1 MKEILWDSF
10 FLGADE
16 TMNRLSYWQRRAL
29 EDEKAIN
36 DGAKQVE
43 KAIVSAYR
51 QAQEY
56 LTQKAK
62 ELFTRAQ
69 AKTGY
74 EEAELKTLLNE
85 PVPVE
90 QLVELQRLTK
100 DISDPELQASAK
112 KRLDVLAIKHRITR
126 AEDLKAKAHLVTRQI
141 ADVQLSES
149 TGYFVEAIQKAYQ
162 REQANVA
169 IQRLE
174 SKGVQLEVWSQTD
187 WEKTESEF
195 KQLSTKETR
204 NILESHWH
212 GSNYSKRIWNDTDKL
227 AKRLEELFTV
237 EALTGMSQQ
246 DMVKAIVKEFDTSVG
261 VARRLIRTEANYM
274 ANQAKLKSWI
284 DNGVEYYRL
293 VVVLDFRTSS
303 ICQLKSKE
311 NKRHKVSEA
320 VVDGAEGNYPPFH
333 PWCRTIAIADFGKR
347 TAAGNRIANDP
358 ISGKTFNLPQR
369 ATYEDWIN
377 KLRESYSDE
386 EIFKHKEMILNRS
399 KDNANYRRL
408 KSVLG
413 KDYSPTS
420 LDDYQEMKY
429 NSGDEWQQLKRIYQD
444 VKGMKSA
451 FDDYES
457 LVKTNDVRKLPFE
470 SNANSVKDFFDDGK
484 LERRRYYGKTG
495 KPKKDI
501 DYSDHGNPKEHQ
513 EVPHVHEWSSYERN
527 KQTSVVRE
535 KERSRSLAEKIVGDW
550 RESK

>member
-1 MKEILWDSF
+1 
-10 FLGADE
+10 
-16 TMNRLSYWQRRAL
+16 MNRLSYWQRRAL

-36 DGAKQVE
+36 DGAKKVE
-43 KAIVSAYR
+43 KTIVSAYR
-51 QAQEY
+51 QVQEY

-62 ELFTRAQ
+62 ELFKRAQ

-85 PVPVE
+85 TVPIE
-90 QLVELQRLTK
+90 QLVELQRLSK
-100 DISDPELQASAK
+100 DISDPDLQASAK
-112 KRLDVLAIKHRITR
+112 KRLDALAVKHRITR

-174 SKGVQLEVWSQTD
+174 AKGVQLEVWSQTD

-246 DMVKAIVKEFDTSVG
+246 DMVRTISKEFDTSVG

-311 NKRHKVSEA
+311 NKRYKVSEA
-320 VVDGAEGNYPPFH
+320 VVNGAEGNYPPFH

-377 KLRESYSDE
+377 KLRESYSDD
-386 EIFKHKEMILNRS
+386 EIAKHKEMILNRS
-399 KDNANYRRL
+399 KDNDQYRHM
-408 KSVLG
+408 KTIIP
-413 KDYSPTS
+413 KENWPTN
-420 LDDYQEMKY
+420 LDSFQEIKYNDGRDWQLTKLDYQRRKRLLNNPDLKLPNADKATIDDRKFTEY
-429 NSGDEWQQLKRIYQD
+429 LFNENSKSGYPKGKIISERFGYSKDNYLSFKSEILKRSMSYPANHRGTSKYGD
-444 VKGMKSA
+444 S
-451 FDDYES
+451 YEQ
-457 LVKTNDVRKLPFE
+457 KMIFYTPN
-470 SNANSVKDFFDDGK
+470 
-484 LERRRYYGKTG
+484 G
-495 KPKKDI
+495 KPYNFVVGWLVDGAQTKLTTI
-501 DYSDHGNPKEHQ
+501 MIKE
-513 EVPHVHEWSSYERN
+513 V
-527 KQTSVVRE
+527 K
-535 KERSRSLAEKIVGDW
+535 
-550 RESK
+550 

>member
-1 MKEILWDSF
+1 MAKKS
-10 FLGADE
+10 
-16 TMNRLSYWQRRAL
+16 NKLSYWQRRAL

-43 KAIVSAYR
+43 KTIVSAYR

-62 ELFTRAQ
+62 ELFKRVQ

-85 PVPVE
+85 TVPVE
-90 QLVELQRLTK
+90 QLVELQRLAK
-100 DISDPELQASAK
+100 DISDPDLQASAK
-112 KRLDVLAIKHRITR
+112 KRLDALAVKHRITR

-149 TGYFVEAIQKAYQ
+149 TGYFVDAIQKAYQ
-162 REQANVA
+162 QEQANVA

-174 SKGVQLEVWSQTD
+174 ARGVQLEIWDQTD
-187 WEKTESEF
+187 WEDAQSEF

-246 DMVKAIVKEFDTSVG
+246 DMVRTISKEFDTSIG

-303 ICQLKSKE
+303 ICQLKSKQ
-311 NKRHKVSEA
+311 NKRYKVSEA
-320 VVDGAEGNYPPFH
+320 IVNGADGNYPPFH

-347 TAAGNRIANDP
+347 TAAGMRIANDP
-358 ISGKTFNLPQR
+358 ISGETFDLPQR
-369 ATYEDWIN
+369 ANYEDWIN
-377 KLRESYSDE
+377 KLRESYSDDE
-386 EIFKHKEMILNRS
+386 LAKRKEMILNRS
-399 KDNANYRRL
+399 KDNEQYRHM
-408 KSVLG
+408 KTIIPKG
-413 KDYSPTS
+413 NWPTN
-420 LDDYQEMKY
+420 LDSFQEIKYNDGRDWQLTKLDYQRRKRLLNNPDLKLPNADKATVDDRKFTEY
-429 NSGDEWQQLKRIYQD
+429 LFNENSKTGYPKGKIISERFGYSKDNYLSFKSEILKRSMSYPANHRGTSKYGD
-444 VKGMKSA
+444 S
-451 FDDYES
+451 YEQ
-457 LVKTNDVRKLPFE
+457 KMIFYTPN
-470 SNANSVKDFFDDGK
+470 
-484 LERRRYYGKTG
+484 G
-495 KPKKDI
+495 KPYNFVAGWLVDGAQTKLTTI
-501 DYSDHGNPKEHQ
+501 MIKE
-513 EVPHVHEWSSYERN
+513 V
-527 KQTSVVRE
+527 K
-535 KERSRSLAEKIVGDW
+535 
-550 RESK
+550 

>member
-1 MKEILWDSF
+1 MAKKS
-10 FLGADE
+10 
-16 TMNRLSYWQRRAL
+16 NKLSYWQRRAL

-36 DGAKQVE
+36 DGAKKVE
-43 KAIVSAYR
+43 KTIVSAYR

-62 ELFTRAQ
+62 ELFKRAQ

-85 PVPVE
+85 TVPVE
-90 QLVELQRLTK
+90 QLVELQRLSK
-100 DISDPELQASAK
+100 DINDPDLQASAK
-112 KRLDVLAIKHRITR
+112 KRLDALAVKHRITR
-126 AEDLKAKAHLVTRQI
+126 AEDLKAKVHLVTRQI

-149 TGYFVEAIQKAYQ
+149 TGYFVDAIQKAYQ

-174 SKGVQLEVWSQTD
+174 AKGVQLEVWSQTD

-311 NKRHKVSEA
+311 NKRYKVSEA
-320 VVDGAEGNYPPFH
+320 VVNGAGGNYPPFH

-347 TAAGNRIANDP
+347 TASGNRIGNDP
-358 ISGKTFNLPQR
+358 ISGKTFDLPQR

-377 KLRESYSDE
+377 KLRESYSDD
-386 EIFKHKEMILNRS
+386 EIAKNKKMILNRS
-399 KDNANYRRL
+399 KDNEQYRHM
-408 KSVLG
+408 KTIIP
-413 KDYSPTS
+413 KENWPTN
-420 LDDYQEMKY
+420 LDSFQEIKYNDGRDWQLTKLDYQRRKRLLNNPDLKLPNADKTTIDDRKFTEY
-429 NSGDEWQQLKRIYQD
+429 LFNENSKSGYPKGKIISERFGYSKDNYLSFKSEILKRSMSYPANHRGTSKYGD
-444 VKGMKSA
+444 S
-451 FDDYES
+451 YEQKMIFYTPS
-457 LVKTNDVRKLPFE
+457 
-470 SNANSVKDFFDDGK
+470 
-484 LERRRYYGKTG
+484 G
-495 KPKKDI
+495 KPYNFVAGWLVDGAQTKLTTI
-501 DYSDHGNPKEHQ
+501 MIKE
-513 EVPHVHEWSSYERN
+513 V
-527 KQTSVVRE
+527 K
-535 KERSRSLAEKIVGDW
+535 
-550 RESK
+550 

>member
-1 MKEILWDSF
+1 MTKKK
-10 FLGADE
+10 
-16 TMNRLSYWQRRAL
+16 LSYWQRRAL

-43 KAIVSAYR
+43 KTIVSAYR

-62 ELFTRAQ
+62 DLFKRAQ

-85 PVPVE
+85 TVPVE
-90 QLVELQRLTK
+90 QLVELQRLSK
-100 DISDPELQASAK
+100 DISDPDLQASAK
-112 KRLDVLAIKHRITR
+112 KRLDALAVKHRITR

-149 TGYFVEAIQKAYQ
+149 TGYFVDAIQKAYQ

-169 IQRLE
+169 VQRLE
-174 SKGVQLEVWSQTD
+174 AKGVQLEIWNQSD
-187 WEKTESEF
+187 WENVQHEF

-246 DMVKAIVKEFDTSVG
+246 DMVRTISKEFDTSVG

-303 ICQLKSKE
+303 ICQSKSKE
-311 NKRHKVSEA
+311 NKRYKVSKA
-320 VVDGAEGNYPPFH
+320 VVNGAEGNYPPFH

-377 KLRESYSDE
+377 KLRESYSDDE
-386 EIFKHKEMILNRS
+386 LAKHKEMILNRS
-399 KDNANYRRL
+399 KDNEQYRRMKTIIPKENWPSNLDSFQEIKYNDGRDWQLTKLDYQRRKRLLNNPNL
-408 KSVLG
+408 KLPNADVATIDNNKFTKYLFDGSNEKGIAKGRLITQKLGYSIDNYGEFKREILKRSKVYPVAYRNTDKFGDSYEQKMVMYG
-413 KDYSPTS
+413 KDNKPVNIVAGWKTS
-420 LDDYQEMKY
+420 
-429 NSGDEWQQLKRIYQD
+429 G
-444 VKGMKSA
+444 
-451 FDDYES
+451 
-457 LVKTNDVRKLPFE
+457 
-470 SNANSVKDFFDDGK
+470 
-484 LERRRYYGKTG
+484 GKTHMAS
-495 KPKKDI
+495 I
-501 DYSDHGNPKEHQ
+501 MIKE
-513 EVPHVHEWSSYERN
+513 V
-527 KQTSVVRE
+527 K
-535 KERSRSLAEKIVGDW
+535 
-550 RESK
+550 

>member
-1 MKEILWDSF
+1 MAKKSSK
-10 FLGADE
+10 
-16 TMNRLSYWQRRAL
+16 LSYWQKRAL
-29 EDEKAIN
+29 EDEKLIN

-43 KAIVSAYR
+43 KTVISAYR

-62 ELFTRAQ
+62 KLFKRAQ

-85 PVPVE
+85 TVPVE
-90 QLVELQRLTK
+90 QLVELQRLAK
-100 DISDPELQASAK
+100 DISNPNIQASAK
-112 KRLDVLAIKHRITR
+112 KRLDALAMKHRITR
-126 AEDLKAKAHLVTRQI
+126 VEDLKAKAHLVTRQI

-149 TGYFVEAIQKAYQ
+149 TGYFVDAIQKAYQ

-169 IQRLE
+169 VQRLE
-174 SKGVQLEVWSQTD
+174 AKDVQLEIWNQSD
-187 WEKTESEF
+187 WENAQHEF

-246 DMVKAIVKEFDTSVG
+246 EMVRTISKEFDTSVG

-293 VVVLDFRTSS
+293 VAVLDFRTSS

-311 NKRHKVSEA
+311 NKRYKVSEA
-320 VVDGAEGNYPPFH
+320 VVNGAAGNYPPFH

-347 TAAGNRIANDP
+347 TAAGMRIANDP
-358 ISGKTFNLPQR
+358 ISGKTFQISQR

-386 EIFKHKEMILNRS
+386 EITKHKKMILNRS
-399 KDNANYRRL
+399 KDNEQYRHMKTIIPKENWPRN
-408 KSVLG
+408 
-413 KDYSPTS
+413 
-420 LDDYQEMKY
+420 LDSFQEIKYNNGRDWQLTKIDYQRRKRLLNNPDLKLPNAEDATIDNRKFTRY
-429 NSGDEWQQLKRIYQD
+429 LFDGSNEKGLIKGRLITKKLGYSIENYAEFKREILKRSLQYPVTLKHSD
-444 VKGMKSA
+444 SHGA
-451 FDDYES
+451 RYEQKMIMYDTQNKP
-457 LVKTNDVRKLPFE
+457 VNVVAGW
-470 SNANSVKDFFDDGK
+470 NVKD
-484 LERRRYYGKTG
+484 GKTHMST
-495 KPKKDI
+495 I
-501 DYSDHGNPKEHQ
+501 LIKE
-513 EVPHVHEWSSYERN
+513 V
-527 KQTSVVRE
+527 K
-535 KERSRSLAEKIVGDW
+535 
-550 RESK
+550 

>member
-1 MKEILWDSF
+1 MAKKS
-10 FLGADE
+10 
-16 TMNRLSYWQRRAL
+16 NKLSYWQRRAL

-43 KAIVSAYR
+43 KTIVSAYR

-62 ELFTRAQ
+62 KLFKRAQ

-85 PVPVE
+85 TVPVE
-90 QLVELQRLTK
+90 QLVELQRLAK
-100 DISDPELQASAK
+100 DISDPNIQASAK
-112 KRLDVLAIKHRITR
+112 KRLDALAMKHRITR
-126 AEDLKAKAHLVTRQI
+126 AEDLKAKAHLVARQI

-149 TGYFVEAIQKAYQ
+149 TGYFVDAIQKVYQ

-174 SKGVQLEVWSQTD
+174 AKGVQLEIWNQSD
-187 WEKTESEF
+187 WESARSEF

-212 GSNYSKRIWNDTDKL
+212 GSNYSKRIWNDTEKL

-284 DNGVEYYRL
+284 DNGVEHYRL

-303 ICQLKSKE
+303 ICQSKSKE
-311 NKRHKVSEA
+311 NKRYKVSEA
-320 VVDGAEGNYPPFH
+320 VVNGAEGNYPPFH

-347 TAAGNRIANDP
+347 TLEGMRIANDP
-358 ISGKTFNLPQR
+358 ISGKTFDLPQR

-386 EIFKHKEMILNRS
+386 EIAKHKEMILNRS
-399 KDNANYRRL
+399 KDNEQYRHYR
-408 KSVLG
+408 SVIG
-413 KDYSPTS
+413 KEYAPPS
-420 LDDYQEMKY
+420 LDEFQEIKY
-429 NSGDEWQQLKRIYQD
+429 NDGDEWQQLKSTYQD
-444 VKGMKSA
+444 VKTMKSA
-451 FDDYES
+451 FSDYES

-470 SNANSVKDFFDDGK
+470 SNPNSVKDFFDGGK

-501 DYSDHGNPKEHQ
+501 DYSDHGNPKEHR
-513 EVPHVHEWSSYERN
+513 EVPHVHEWSSYERDRQ
-527 KQTSVVRE
+527 KKVIRE
-535 KERSRSLAEKIVGDW
+535 KERSRSLAERIVDDW
-550 RESK
+550 RGPK

>member
-1 MKEILWDSF
+1 MAKKS
-10 FLGADE
+10 
-16 TMNRLSYWQRRAL
+16 NKLSYWQRRAL

-43 KAIVSAYR
+43 KTIVSAYR

-62 ELFTRAQ
+62 ELFKRAQ

-74 EEAELKTLLNE
+74 EETELKTLLNE
-85 PVPVE
+85 TVPVE
-90 QLVELQRLTK
+90 QLVELQRLAK
-100 DISDPELQASAK
+100 NISDPELQASAK
-112 KRLDVLAIKHRITR
+112 KRLDALAIKHRITR
-126 AEDLKAKAHLVTRQI
+126 VEDLKAKAHLVTRQI

-149 TGYFVEAIQKAYQ
+149 TGYFVDAIQKAYQ

-169 IQRLE
+169 VQRLE
-174 SKGVQLEVWSQTD
+174 AKGVQLEIWNQSD
-187 WEKTESEF
+187 WEDARHEF

-246 DMVKAIVKEFDTSVG
+246 DMVKAIVKEFDASVG

-311 NKRHKVSEA
+311 NKRYKVSEA
-320 VVDGAEGNYPPFH
+320 VVNGAEGNYPPFH
-333 PWCRTIAIADFGKR
+333 PWCRTIAIADLGKR
-347 TAAGNRIANDP
+347 TTAGNRIANDP
-358 ISGKTFNLPQR
+358 ISGKRFDLPQR

-377 KLRESYSDE
+377 KLRESYSDD
-386 EIFKHKEMILNRS
+386 EIAKHKKMILNRS
-399 KDNANYRRL
+399 KDNEQYRHM
-408 KSVLG
+408 KTIIPKVNW
-413 KDYSPTS
+413 PEN
-420 LDDYQEMKY
+420 LDSFQEIKY
-429 NSGDEWQQLKRIYQD
+429 NDGRDWQLTKLDYKRRKRLLNNPDLKLPNADKTTVDDRKFTEYLFNENSKSGYPKGKVISERFGYSKDNYLSFKSEILKRSMSYPANHRGTSKYGD
-444 VKGMKSA
+444 S
-451 FDDYES
+451 YEQ
-457 LVKTNDVRKLPFE
+457 KMIFYTPN
-470 SNANSVKDFFDDGK
+470 
-484 LERRRYYGKTG
+484 G
-495 KPKKDI
+495 KPYNFVAGWLVDGAQTKLTTI
-501 DYSDHGNPKEHQ
+501 MIKE
-513 EVPHVHEWSSYERN
+513 V
-527 KQTSVVRE
+527 K
-535 KERSRSLAEKIVGDW
+535 
-550 RESK
+550 

>member
-1 MKEILWDSF
+1 MAKKSKL
-10 FLGADE
+10 
-16 TMNRLSYWQRRAL
+16 TYWQRRAL

-43 KAIVSAYR
+43 KTIVSAYR

-62 ELFTRAQ
+62 ELFKRAQ

-74 EEAELKTLLNE
+74 EESELKTLLNE
-85 PVPVE
+85 TVPVE
-90 QLVELQRLTK
+90 QLVELQRLSK
-100 DISDPELQASAK
+100 DISDPDLQTSAK
-112 KRLDVLAIKHRITR
+112 KRLDALAVKHRITR

-149 TGYFVEAIQKAYQ
+149 TGYFVDAIQKAYQ

-174 SKGVQLEVWSQTD
+174 AKGVQLEVWSQTD

-195 KQLSTKETR
+195 KQLSAKETR

-227 AKRLEELFTV
+227 AKHLEELFTV

-246 DMVKAIVKEFDTSVG
+246 DMVKAIVKEFDASVG

-311 NKRHKVSEA
+311 NKRYKVSEA
-320 VVDGAEGNYPPFH
+320 VVNGAEGNYPPFH

-347 TAAGNRIANDP
+347 TTAGNRIANDP
-358 ISGKTFNLPQR
+358 ISGKTFDLPQR

-386 EIFKHKEMILNRS
+386 EITKHKEMILNRS
-399 KDNANYRRL
+399 KDNEQYRHMKTIIPKENWPANLDSFQEIKYNDGRDWQLTKLDYQRRKRLLNNLDLKLPNADKATIDDRKFTEYLFGGSNDKGLVKGRLITQKLGYSIDNYDDFKREILKRSKEYPVAYRNTD
-408 KSVLG
+408 KFGDSYEQKMVMYG
-413 KDYSPTS
+413 KDNNPVNIVAGWKTS
-420 LDDYQEMKY
+420 
-429 NSGDEWQQLKRIYQD
+429 G
-444 VKGMKSA
+444 
-451 FDDYES
+451 
-457 LVKTNDVRKLPFE
+457 
-470 SNANSVKDFFDDGK
+470 
-484 LERRRYYGKTG
+484 GKTHMAS
-495 KPKKDI
+495 I
-501 DYSDHGNPKEHQ
+501 MIKE
-513 EVPHVHEWSSYERN
+513 V
-527 KQTSVVRE
+527 K
-535 KERSRSLAEKIVGDW
+535 
-550 RESK
+550 

>member
-1 MKEILWDSF
+1 MAKKS
-10 FLGADE
+10 
-16 TMNRLSYWQRRAL
+16 NKLSYWQRRAL

-36 DGAKQVE
+36 DGAKKVE
-43 KAIVSAYR
+43 KTIVSAYR

-62 ELFTRAQ
+62 ELFKRAQ

-85 PVPVE
+85 TVPVE
-90 QLVELQRLTK
+90 QLAELQRLAK
-100 DISDPELQASAK
+100 DISHPDLQGSAK
-112 KRLDVLAIKHRITR
+112 KRLDALAMKHRITR

-149 TGYFVEAIQKAYQ
+149 TGYFVDAIQKAYQ

-174 SKGVQLEVWSQTD
+174 AKGVQLEVWSQTD

-212 GSNYSKRIWNDTDKL
+212 GSDYSKRIWNDTDKL

-237 EALTGMSQQ
+237 ETLTGMSQQ

-311 NKRHKVSEA
+311 NKRYKVSEA
-320 VVDGAEGNYPPFH
+320 VVNGAEGNYPPFH

-347 TAAGNRIANDP
+347 TLDGNRIANDP
-358 ISGKTFNLPQR
+358 ISGETFDLPQR

-377 KLRESYSDE
+377 KLRESYSDD
-386 EIFKHKEMILNRS
+386 EIAKHKEMILNRS
-399 KDNANYRRL
+399 KDNEQYRHM
-408 KSVLG
+408 KTIIP
-413 KDYSPTS
+413 KEDWPTN
-420 LDDYQEMKY
+420 LDSFQEIKYNDGRDWQLTKLDYQRRKRLLNNPDLKLPNADKATIDDRKFTEY
-429 NSGDEWQQLKRIYQD
+429 LFNENSKSGYPKGKIISERFGYSKDNYLSFKSEILKRSMSYPANHR
-444 VKGMKSA
+444 GKSKYG
-451 FDDYES
+451 DSYEQ
-457 LVKTNDVRKLPFE
+457 KMIFYTPN
-470 SNANSVKDFFDDGK
+470 
-484 LERRRYYGKTG
+484 G
-495 KPKKDI
+495 KPYNFVAGWLVDGAQTKLTTI
-501 DYSDHGNPKEHQ
+501 MIKE
-513 EVPHVHEWSSYERN
+513 V
-527 KQTSVVRE
+527 K
-535 KERSRSLAEKIVGDW
+535 
-550 RESK
+550 

>member
-1 MKEILWDSF
+1 MAKKS
-10 FLGADE
+10 
-16 TMNRLSYWQRRAL
+16 NKLSYWQRRAL

-36 DGAKQVE
+36 DGAKKVE
-43 KAIVSAYR
+43 KTIVSAYR

-62 ELFTRAQ
+62 ELFKRAQ

-85 PVPVE
+85 TVPVE
-90 QLVELQRLTK
+90 QLVELQRLSK
-100 DISDPELQASAK
+100 DISDPELQTSAK
-112 KRLDVLAIKHRITR
+112 KRLDALAVKHRITR

-149 TGYFVEAIQKAYQ
+149 TGYFVDAIQKAYQ

-169 IQRLE
+169 IQRME
-174 SKGVQLEVWSQTD
+174 AKGVQLEVWSQKD

-204 NILESHWH
+204 NILESHRH

-246 DMVKAIVKEFDTSVG
+246 DMVKAIVKEFDASVG

-311 NKRHKVSEA
+311 NKRYKVSEA
-320 VVDGAEGNYPPFH
+320 VVNGAEGNYPPFH

-347 TAAGNRIANDP
+347 TAAGNRIASDP

-377 KLRESYSDE
+377 KLRESYSDD
-386 EIFKHKEMILNRS
+386 EISKHKEMILNRS
-399 KDNANYRRL
+399 KDNEQYRHM
-408 KSVLG
+408 KTIIP
-413 KDYSPTS
+413 KENWPTN
-420 LDDYQEMKY
+420 LDSFQEIKYNDGRDWQLTKLDYQRRKRLLNNPDLKLPNVDKATIDDRKFTEY
-429 NSGDEWQQLKRIYQD
+429 LFNENSKSGYPKGKIISERFGYSKDNYLSFKSEILKRSMSYPANHRGTSKYGD
-444 VKGMKSA
+444 S
-451 FDDYES
+451 YEQ
-457 LVKTNDVRKLPFE
+457 KMIFYTPN
-470 SNANSVKDFFDDGK
+470 
-484 LERRRYYGKTG
+484 G
-495 KPKKDI
+495 KPYNFVAGWLVDGAQTKLTTI
-501 DYSDHGNPKEHQ
+501 MIKE
-513 EVPHVHEWSSYERN
+513 V
-527 KQTSVVRE
+527 K
-535 KERSRSLAEKIVGDW
+535 
-550 RESK
+550 

>member
-1 MKEILWDSF
+1 MAKKS
-10 FLGADE
+10 
-16 TMNRLSYWQRRAL
+16 NKLSYWQRRAL

-43 KAIVSAYR
+43 KTIISAYR

-62 ELFTRAQ
+62 ELFKRAQ

-85 PVPVE
+85 TVPVE
-90 QLVELQRLTK
+90 QLVELQRLSK
-100 DISDPELQASAK
+100 DISDPDLQASAK
-112 KRLDVLAIKHRITR
+112 KRLDALAVKHRITR

-174 SKGVQLEVWSQTD
+174 AKGVQLEVWSQTD

-227 AKRLEELFTV
+227 AKHLEELFTV

-311 NKRHKVSEA
+311 NKRYRVSEA
-320 VVDGAEGNYPPFH
+320 VVNGAEGNYPPFH

-358 ISGKTFNLPQR
+358 ISGKTFDLPQW

-377 KLRESYSDE
+377 KLRESYSDD
-386 EIFKHKEMILNRS
+386 EIAKHKEMILNRS
-399 KDNANYRRL
+399 KDNEQYRHM
-408 KSVLG
+408 KTIIP
-413 KDYSPTS
+413 KENWPTN
-420 LDDYQEMKY
+420 LDSFQEIKYNDGRDWQLTKLDYQRRKRLLNNPDLKLPNADKATVDDRKFTEY
-429 NSGDEWQQLKRIYQD
+429 LFNENSKSGYPKGKIISERFGYSKDNYLSFKSEILKRSMSYPANHRGTSKYGD
-444 VKGMKSA
+444 S
-451 FDDYES
+451 YEQ
-457 LVKTNDVRKLPFE
+457 KMIFYTPN
-470 SNANSVKDFFDDGK
+470 
-484 LERRRYYGKTG
+484 G
-495 KPKKDI
+495 KPYNFVAGWLVDGAQTKLTTI
-501 DYSDHGNPKEHQ
+501 MIKE
-513 EVPHVHEWSSYERN
+513 V
-527 KQTSVVRE
+527 K
-535 KERSRSLAEKIVGDW
+535 
-550 RESK
+550 

>member
-1 MKEILWDSF
+1 MAKKS
-10 FLGADE
+10 
-16 TMNRLSYWQRRAL
+16 NKLSYWQRRAL

-43 KAIVSAYR
+43 KTIVSAYR

-62 ELFTRAQ
+62 ELFKRAQ

-85 PVPVE
+85 TVLVE
-90 QLVELQRLTK
+90 QLVELQRLAK
-100 DISDPELQASAK
+100 DISDPDLQASAK
-112 KRLDVLAIKHRITR
+112 KRLDALAIKHRITR

-149 TGYFVEAIQKAYQ
+149 TGYFVDAIQKAYQ

-174 SKGVQLEVWSQTD
+174 AKSVQLEIWNQTD
-187 WEKTESEF
+187 WANAQREF

-227 AKRLEELFTV
+227 AERLEELFTV

-246 DMVKAIVKEFDTSVG
+246 DMVRTISKEFDTSVG

-311 NKRHKVSEA
+311 NKRYKVSEA
-320 VVDGAEGNYPPFH
+320 VVNGAEGNYPPFH

-347 TAAGNRIANDP
+347 TLDGNRIANDP
-358 ISGKTFNLPQR
+358 ISGKTFDLPQR

-377 KLRESYSDE
+377 KLRDSYSDD
-386 EIFKHKEMILNRS
+386 EIAKHKEMILNRS
-399 KDNANYRRL
+399 KDNEQYRNI
-408 KSVLG
+408 KTIIP
-413 KDYSPTS
+413 KEDWPTT
-420 LDDYQEMKY
+420 LDSFQEIKYNDGRDWQLTKLDYQRRKRLLNNPDLKLPNADKTTVDDRKFTEY
-429 NSGDEWQQLKRIYQD
+429 LFNENSKSGYPKGKVISERFGYSKDNYLSFKSEILKRSMSYPANHRGTSKYGD
-444 VKGMKSA
+444 S
-451 FDDYES
+451 YEQ
-457 LVKTNDVRKLPFE
+457 KMIFYTPN
-470 SNANSVKDFFDDGK
+470 
-484 LERRRYYGKTG
+484 G
-495 KPKKDI
+495 KPYNFVAGWLVDGAQTKLTTI
-501 DYSDHGNPKEHQ
+501 MIKE
-513 EVPHVHEWSSYERN
+513 V
-527 KQTSVVRE
+527 K
-535 KERSRSLAEKIVGDW
+535 
-550 RESK
+550 

>member
-1 MKEILWDSF
+1 MAKKSSK
-10 FLGADE
+10 
-16 TMNRLSYWQRRAL
+16 LSYWQRRAL

-36 DGAKQVE
+36 DGAKKVE
-43 KAIVSAYR
+43 KTIVSAYR

-62 ELFTRAQ
+62 GLFKRAQ

-85 PVPVE
+85 TVPVE
-90 QLVELQRLTK
+90 QLVELQRLSK
-100 DISDPELQASAK
+100 DISDPELQDLAK
-112 KRLDVLAIKHRITR
+112 KRLDALAVKHRITR
-126 AEDLKAKAHLVTRQI
+126 AEDLKAKAHLVTRRI

-149 TGYFVEAIQKAYQ
+149 TSYFVEAIQKAYQ
-162 REQANVA
+162 REKANVA

-174 SKGVQLEVWSQTD
+174 AKGVQLEVWSQKN

-246 DMVKAIVKEFDTSVG
+246 DMVKAIVKEFDASVG

-284 DNGVEYYRL
+284 DNGMEYYRL

-311 NKRHKVSEA
+311 NKRYKVSEA
-320 VVDGAEGNYPPFH
+320 VVNGAEGNYPPFH

-377 KLRESYSDE
+377 KLRESYSDD
-386 EIFKHKEMILNRS
+386 EIAKHKEMILNRS
-399 KDNANYRRL
+399 KDNDQYRHM
-408 KSVLG
+408 KTIIP
-413 KDYSPTS
+413 KENWPTN
-420 LDDYQEMKY
+420 LDSFQEIKYNDGRDWQLTKLDYQRRKRLLNNPDLKLPNADKATIDDRKFTEY
-429 NSGDEWQQLKRIYQD
+429 LFNENSKSGYPKGKIISERFGYSKDNYLSFKSEILKRSMSYPANHRGTSKYGD
-444 VKGMKSA
+444 S
-451 FDDYES
+451 YEQ
-457 LVKTNDVRKLPFE
+457 KMIFYTPN
-470 SNANSVKDFFDDGK
+470 
-484 LERRRYYGKTG
+484 G
-495 KPKKDI
+495 KPYNFVAGWLVDGAQTKLTTI
-501 DYSDHGNPKEHQ
+501 MIKE
-513 EVPHVHEWSSYERN
+513 V
-527 KQTSVVRE
+527 K
-535 KERSRSLAEKIVGDW
+535 
-550 RESK
+550 

>member
-1 MKEILWDSF
+1 MAKKS
-10 FLGADE
+10 
-16 TMNRLSYWQRRAL
+16 NKLSYWQRRAL

-43 KAIVSAYR
+43 KTIVSAYR

-62 ELFTRAQ
+62 ELFKRVQ

-85 PVPVE
+85 TVPVE
-90 QLVELQRLTK
+90 QLVELQRLSK
-100 DISDPELQASAK
+100 DISDPDLQASAK
-112 KRLDVLAIKHRITR
+112 KRLDALAVKHRITR

-149 TGYFVEAIQKAYQ
+149 TGYFVDAIQKAYQ

-227 AKRLEELFTV
+227 AKRLEELFTA

-246 DMVKAIVKEFDTSVG
+246 DMIKAIVKEFDASVG

-311 NKRHKVSEA
+311 NKRYKVSEA
-320 VVDGAEGNYPPFH
+320 VVNGAEGNYPPFH

-347 TAAGNRIANDP
+347 TASWYRIANDP
-358 ISGKTFNLPQR
+358 ISGKTFDLPQR

-377 KLRESYSDE
+377 KLRESYSDD
-386 EIFKHKEMILNRS
+386 EIAKHKEMILNRS
-399 KDNANYRRL
+399 KDNEQYRHM
-408 KSVLG
+408 KTIIP
-413 KDYSPTS
+413 KEDWPTN
-420 LDDYQEMKY
+420 LDSFQEIKYNDGRDWQLTKLDYQRRKRLLNNPDLKLPNADKTTIDDRKFTEY
-429 NSGDEWQQLKRIYQD
+429 LFNENSKSGYPKGKIISERFGYSKDNYLSFKSEILKRSMSYPANHRGISKYGD
-444 VKGMKSA
+444 S
-451 FDDYES
+451 YEQKMIFYTPS
-457 LVKTNDVRKLPFE
+457 
-470 SNANSVKDFFDDGK
+470 
-484 LERRRYYGKTG
+484 G
-495 KPKKDI
+495 KPYNFVAGWLVDGAQTKLTTI
-501 DYSDHGNPKEHQ
+501 MIKE
-513 EVPHVHEWSSYERN
+513 V
-527 KQTSVVRE
+527 K
-535 KERSRSLAEKIVGDW
+535 
-550 RESK
+550 

>member
-1 MKEILWDSF
+1 MKEK
-10 FLGADE
+10 
-16 TMNRLSYWQRRAL
+16 NKLSYWQRRAL
-29 EDEKAIN
+29 KDEKAIN

-43 KAIVSAYR
+43 KTIVSAYR

-62 ELFTRAQ
+62 ELFKRAQ

-85 PVPVE
+85 TVPVE
-90 QLVELQRLTK
+90 QLVELQRLSK
-100 DISDPELQASAK
+100 DISDPELQTSAK
-112 KRLDVLAIKHRITR
+112 KRLDALAVKHRITR

-149 TGYFVEAIQKAYQ
+149 TGYFVDAIQKAYQ

-174 SKGVQLEVWSQTD
+174 AKGVQLEVWSQKD

-204 NILESHWH
+204 NILDSHWH

-246 DMVKAIVKEFDTSVG
+246 DIVKAIVKEFDTSVG

-311 NKRHKVSEA
+311 NKRYKVSEA
-320 VVDGAEGNYPPFH
+320 VVNGAEGNYPPFH

-358 ISGKTFNLPQR
+358 ISGKTFDLPQR
-369 ATYEDWIN
+369 ATYEEWIN

-386 EIFKHKEMILNRS
+386 EIAKRKEVILNRS
-399 KDNANYRRL
+399 KDNIKYREMKQLLGRKHPNLPPSLDEYQEIKYNNSDEWRQLQDNLYVKRRL
-408 KSVLG
+408 
-413 KDYSPTS
+413 
-420 LDDYQEMKY
+420 LDERWGSKLNPEKQAPH
-429 NSGDEWQQLKRIYQD
+429 
-444 VKGMKSA
+444 MKSTVGKEKSYFEDDVDVQA
-451 FDDYES
+451 LFDKYAG
-457 LVKTNDVRKLPFE
+457 T
-470 SNANSVKDFFDDGK
+470 GT
-484 LERRRYYGKTG
+484 LERDIRGRRRNTEIISTKEFQGTAVSKSESKGTNTF
-495 KPKKDI
+495 KIHHSKKRTHI
-501 DYSDHGNPKEHQ
+501 
-513 EVPHVHEWSSYERN
+513 VPV
-527 KQTSVVRE
+527 
-535 KERSRSLAEKIVGDW
+535 KERGDK
-550 RESK
+550 S

>member
-1 MKEILWDSF
+1 MAKKSKL
-10 FLGADE
+10 
-16 TMNRLSYWQRRAL
+16 TYWQRRAL

-43 KAIVSAYR
+43 KTIVSAYR

-62 ELFTRAQ
+62 ELFKRVQ

-85 PVPVE
+85 TVPVE
-90 QLVELQRLTK
+90 QLVELQRLAK
-100 DISDPELQASAK
+100 DISDPDLQASAK
-112 KRLDVLAIKHRITR
+112 KRLDALAVKHRISR

-141 ADVQLSES
+141 ADAQLSES
-149 TGYFVEAIQKAYQ
+149 TGYFVEAIQTAYQ

-174 SKGVQLEVWSQTD
+174 AKGVQLEVWSQTD

-237 EALTGMSQQ
+237 ETLTGMSQQ
-246 DMVKAIVKEFDTSVG
+246 DMVKAIVKEFDASVG

-311 NKRHKVSEA
+311 NKRYKVSEA
-320 VVDGAEGNYPPFH
+320 VVNGAEGNYPPFH

-347 TAAGNRIANDP
+347 TLDGNRIANDP
-358 ISGKTFNLPQR
+358 IRGKTFDLPQR

-386 EIFKHKEMILNRS
+386 EIAKHKEMILNRS
-399 KDNANYRRL
+399 KDNEQYRHM
-408 KSVLG
+408 KTIIP
-413 KDYSPTS
+413 KENWPTN
-420 LDDYQEMKY
+420 LDSFQEIKYNDGRDWQLTKLDYQRRKRLLINPDLKLPNADKATVDDRKFTEY
-429 NSGDEWQQLKRIYQD
+429 LFNENSKSGYPKGKIISERFGYSKDNYLSFKSEILKRSMSYPANLRGTSKYGD
-444 VKGMKSA
+444 S
-451 FDDYES
+451 YEQ
-457 LVKTNDVRKLPFE
+457 KMIFYTPN
-470 SNANSVKDFFDDGK
+470 
-484 LERRRYYGKTG
+484 G
-495 KPKKDI
+495 KPYNFVAGWLVDGAQTKLTTI
-501 DYSDHGNPKEHQ
+501 MIKE
-513 EVPHVHEWSSYERN
+513 V
-527 KQTSVVRE
+527 K
-535 KERSRSLAEKIVGDW
+535 
-550 RESK
+550 

>member
-1 MKEILWDSF
+1 MAKKS
-10 FLGADE
+10 
-16 TMNRLSYWQRRAL
+16 NKLSYWQRRAL

-43 KAIVSAYR
+43 KTIISAYR

-62 ELFTRAQ
+62 ELFKRAQ

-85 PVPVE
+85 TVPVE
-90 QLVELQRLTK
+90 QLVELQRLAK
-100 DISDPELQASAK
+100 DISDPDVQASAK
-112 KRLDVLAIKHRITR
+112 KCLDALAVKHRITR
-126 AEDLKAKAHLVTRQI
+126 AEDMKAKAHLVTRQI

-149 TGYFVEAIQKAYQ
+149 TGYFVDAIQKAYQ

-174 SKGVQLEVWSQTD
+174 AKGVQLEVWGQTD

-246 DMVKAIVKEFDTSVG
+246 DMVKAIVKEFDASVG

-284 DNGVEYYRL
+284 DNGVEYYWL

-311 NKRHKVSEA
+311 NKRYKVSEA
-320 VVDGAEGNYPPFH
+320 VVNGAEGNYPPFH

-347 TAAGNRIANDP
+347 TASGYRIANDP
-358 ISGKTFNLPQR
+358 ISGKTFDLPQR

-377 KLRESYSDE
+377 KLRESYSDD
-386 EIFKHKEMILNRS
+386 EIAKHKEMILNRS
-399 KDNANYRRL
+399 KDNEQYRRMKTIIPKENWPSNLDSFQEIKYNDGRDWQLTKLDYQRRKRLLNNPDL
-408 KSVLG
+408 KLPNADVATIDNNKFTKYLFDGSNEKGLAKGRLITQKLGYSIDNYGEFKRDILKRSKVYPVAYRNTDKFGDSYEQKMVMYG
-413 KDYSPTS
+413 KDNKPVNIVAGWKTS
-420 LDDYQEMKY
+420 
-429 NSGDEWQQLKRIYQD
+429 G
-444 VKGMKSA
+444 
-451 FDDYES
+451 
-457 LVKTNDVRKLPFE
+457 
-470 SNANSVKDFFDDGK
+470 
-484 LERRRYYGKTG
+484 GKTHMAS
-495 KPKKDI
+495 I
-501 DYSDHGNPKEHQ
+501 MIKE
-513 EVPHVHEWSSYERN
+513 V
-527 KQTSVVRE
+527 K
-535 KERSRSLAEKIVGDW
+535 
-550 RESK
+550 

>member
-1 MKEILWDSF
+1 MAKKS
-10 FLGADE
+10 
-16 TMNRLSYWQRRAL
+16 NKLSYWQRRAL

-43 KAIVSAYR
+43 KTIISAYR

-62 ELFTRAQ
+62 ELFKRAQ

-85 PVPVE
+85 TVPVE
-90 QLVELQRLTK
+90 QLVELQRLSK
-100 DISDPELQASAK
+100 DISDPDLQASAK
-112 KRLDVLAIKHRITR
+112 KRLDALAVKHRITC

-174 SKGVQLEVWSQTD
+174 AKGVQLEVWSQTD

-227 AKRLEELFTV
+227 AKHLEELFTV

-311 NKRHKVSEA
+311 NKRYRVSEA
-320 VVDGAEGNYPPFH
+320 VVNGAEGNYPPFH

-347 TAAGNRIANDP
+347 TAAGTRIANDP
-358 ISGKTFNLPQR
+358 ISGKTFDLPQR

-377 KLRESYSDE
+377 KLRESYSDD
-386 EIFKHKEMILNRS
+386 EIAKHKEMILNRS
-399 KDNANYRRL
+399 KDNEQYRHM
-408 KSVLG
+408 KTIIP
-413 KDYSPTS
+413 KENWPTN
-420 LDDYQEMKY
+420 LDSFQEIKYNDGRDWQLTKLDYQRRKRLLNNADLKLPNADKATVDDRKFTEY
-429 NSGDEWQQLKRIYQD
+429 LFNENSKSGYPKGKIISERFGYSKDNYLSFKSEILKRSMSYPANLRGTSKYGD
-444 VKGMKSA
+444 S
-451 FDDYES
+451 YEQ
-457 LVKTNDVRKLPFE
+457 KMIFYTPN
-470 SNANSVKDFFDDGK
+470 
-484 LERRRYYGKTG
+484 G
-495 KPKKDI
+495 KPYNFVAGWLVDGAQTKLTTI
-501 DYSDHGNPKEHQ
+501 MIKE
-513 EVPHVHEWSSYERN
+513 V
-527 KQTSVVRE
+527 K
-535 KERSRSLAEKIVGDW
+535 
-550 RESK
+550 

>member
-1 MKEILWDSF
+1 MAKKS
-10 FLGADE
+10 
-16 TMNRLSYWQRRAL
+16 NKLSYWQRRAL

-43 KAIVSAYR
+43 KTIVSAYR

-62 ELFTRAQ
+62 ELFKRAQ

-85 PVPVE
+85 TVPVE
-90 QLVELQRLTK
+90 QLVELQRLAK
-100 DISDPELQASAK
+100 DISDPDLQASAK
-112 KRLDVLAIKHRITR
+112 KRLDALAVKHRITR

-149 TGYFVEAIQKAYQ
+149 TGYFVDAIQKAYQ

-169 IQRLE
+169 IQLLE
-174 SKGVQLEVWSQTD
+174 AKGVQLEIWNQSD
-187 WEKTESEF
+187 WENAQHEF
-195 KQLSTKETR
+195 KELSVKETR

-227 AKRLEELFTV
+227 AKRLEELFAV

-246 DMVKAIVKEFDTSVG
+246 DMVKAIVKEFDASVG

-293 VVVLDFRTSS
+293 VVVLDFRTSG

-311 NKRHKVSEA
+311 NKRYKVSEA
-320 VVDGAEGNYPPFH
+320 VVNGAEGNYPPFH

-347 TAAGNRIANDP
+347 TLDGHRIANDP
-358 ISGKTFNLPQR
+358 ISGKTFDLPQR

-377 KLRESYSDE
+377 KLRESYSDD
-386 EIFKHKEMILNRS
+386 EIAKHKEMILNRS
-399 KDNANYRRL
+399 KDNEQYRHMKTIIPKENWPAN
-408 KSVLG
+408 
-413 KDYSPTS
+413 
-420 LDDYQEMKY
+420 LDSFQEIKYNDGRDWQLTKLDYQRRKRLLNNPDLKLPNADKATIDNRKFTEYLFNENSKSGYPKGKIISERFGY
-429 NSGDEWQQLKRIYQD
+429 NKDNYLSFKSEILKRSMSYPANHRGTSKYGD
-444 VKGMKSA
+444 S
-451 FDDYES
+451 YEQ
-457 LVKTNDVRKLPFE
+457 KMIFYTPN
-470 SNANSVKDFFDDGK
+470 
-484 LERRRYYGKTG
+484 G
-495 KPKKDI
+495 KPYNFVAGWLVDGAQTKLTTI
-501 DYSDHGNPKEHQ
+501 MIKE
-513 EVPHVHEWSSYERN
+513 V
-527 KQTSVVRE
+527 K
-535 KERSRSLAEKIVGDW
+535 
-550 RESK
+550 

>member
-1 MKEILWDSF
+1 MAKKS
-10 FLGADE
+10 
-16 TMNRLSYWQRRAL
+16 NKLSYWQRRAL

-43 KAIVSAYR
+43 KTIVSAYR

-62 ELFTRAQ
+62 ELFKRAQ

-85 PVPVE
+85 TVPVE
-90 QLVELQRLTK
+90 QLVELQRLAK
-100 DISDPELQASAK
+100 DISDPDLQASAK
-112 KRLDVLAIKHRITR
+112 KRLDVLAIKYRITR
-126 AEDLKAKAHLVTRQI
+126 AEDLKAKAHLATRRI

-149 TGYFVEAIQKAYQ
+149 TGYFVDAIQKAYQ

-174 SKGVQLEVWSQTD
+174 AKGVQLEIWNQSD
-187 WEKTESEF
+187 WENAQHEF
-195 KQLSTKETR
+195 KELAVKETR

-227 AKRLEELFTV
+227 AKRLEELFAV

-246 DMVKAIVKEFDTSVG
+246 DMVKAIVKEFDASVG

-311 NKRHKVSEA
+311 NKRYKVSEA
-320 VVDGAEGNYPPFH
+320 VVNGAEGNYPPFH

-347 TAAGNRIANDP
+347 TASGHRIANNP
-358 ISGKTFNLPQR
+358 ISGKTFDLPQR
-369 ATYEDWIN
+369 VTYEDWIN

-386 EIFKHKEMILNRS
+386 EITKHKEMILNRS
-399 KDNANYRRL
+399 KDNEQYRHYRNT
-408 KSVLG
+408 LG
-413 KDYSPTS
+413 KNNGPAS
-420 LDDYQEMKY
+420 LDEFQEIKY
-429 NSGDEWQQLKRIYQD
+429 NKGEDWSELQKCVRD
-444 VKGMKSA
+444 VKWMRNALSNKIVVSHG
-451 FDDYES
+451 DQR
-457 LVKTNDVRKLPFE
+457 TNIPP
-470 SNANSVKDFFDDGK
+470 NSVADIFGGNGELRTRRFFGK
-484 LERRRYYGKTG
+484 MGKA
-495 KPKKDI
+495 KIDI
-501 DYSDHGNPKEHQ
+501 DFEIINEKHHEF
-513 EVPHVHEWSSYERN
+513 VPHVHEWTPYETKTGRLV
-527 KQTSVVRE
+527 TRRA
-535 KERSRSLAEKIVGDW
+535 KEYRKPTLAEKIANKDVIKD
-550 RESK
+550 EE

>member
-1 MKEILWDSF
+1 MAKKS
-10 FLGADE
+10 
-16 TMNRLSYWQRRAL
+16 NKLSYWQRRAL

-43 KAIVSAYR
+43 KTIVSAYR

-62 ELFTRAQ
+62 ELFKRAQ

-85 PVPVE
+85 TVPVE
-90 QLVELQRLTK
+90 QLVELQRLAK
-100 DISDPELQASAK
+100 DISDPDLQASAK
-112 KRLDVLAIKHRITR
+112 KRLDALAVKHRITR

-149 TGYFVEAIQKAYQ
+149 TGYFVDAIQKAYQ

-246 DMVKAIVKEFDTSVG
+246 DMVKAIVKEFDASVG

-311 NKRHKVSEA
+311 NKRYKVSEA
-320 VVDGAEGNYPPFH
+320 VVNGAEGNYPPFH

-347 TAAGNRIANDP
+347 TAAGMRIANDP
-358 ISGKTFNLPQR
+358 ISGETFDLPQR
-369 ATYEDWIN
+369 ANYEDWIN
-377 KLRESYSDE
+377 KLRESYSDDE
-386 EIFKHKEMILNRS
+386 LAKRKEMILNRS
-399 KDNANYRRL
+399 KDNEQYRHM
-408 KSVLG
+408 KTIIP
-413 KDYSPTS
+413 KENWPTN
-420 LDDYQEMKY
+420 LDSFQEIKYNDGRDWQLTKLDYQRRKRLLNNADLKLPNADKATIDNRKFTEYLFNENSKSGYPKGKIISERFGY
-429 NSGDEWQQLKRIYQD
+429 NKDNYLSFKSEILKRSMSYPANHRGTSKYGD
-444 VKGMKSA
+444 S
-451 FDDYES
+451 YEQ
-457 LVKTNDVRKLPFE
+457 KMIFYTPN
-470 SNANSVKDFFDDGK
+470 
-484 LERRRYYGKTG
+484 G
-495 KPKKDI
+495 KPYNFVAGWLVDGAQTKLTTI
-501 DYSDHGNPKEHQ
+501 MIKE
-513 EVPHVHEWSSYERN
+513 V
-527 KQTSVVRE
+527 K
-535 KERSRSLAEKIVGDW
+535 
-550 RESK
+550 

>member
-1 MKEILWDSF
+1 MEKKS
-10 FLGADE
+10 
-16 TMNRLSYWQRRAL
+16 NKLSYWQRRAL

-43 KAIVSAYR
+43 KTIVSAYR

-62 ELFTRAQ
+62 ELFKRAQ
-69 AKTGY
+69 VKTGY
-74 EEAELKTLLNE
+74 EESELKTLLNE
-85 PVPVE
+85 TVPVE
-90 QLVELQRLTK
+90 QLVELQRLVK

-112 KRLDVLAIKHRITR
+112 KRLDALAIKHRITH

-149 TGYFVEAIQKAYQ
+149 TGYFVDAIQKAYQ

-174 SKGVQLEVWSQTD
+174 AKGVQLDIWNQSD
-187 WEKTESEF
+187 WENAQHEF

-237 EALTGMSQQ
+237 EVLTGMSQQ
-246 DMVKAIVKEFDTSVG
+246 DMVRTISKEFDTSVG

-311 NKRHKVSEA
+311 NKRYKVSEA
-320 VVDGAEGNYPPFH
+320 VVNGAEGNYPPFH

-347 TAAGNRIANDP
+347 TTAGNRIANDP

-386 EIFKHKEMILNRS
+386 EITKHKEMILNRS
-399 KDNANYRRL
+399 KDNEQHRHM
-408 KSVLG
+408 KTIIP
-413 KDYSPTS
+413 KEDWPTT
-420 LDDYQEMKY
+420 LDSFQEIKYNDGRDWQLTKLDYQRRKRLLNNPDLKLPNADKATIDDRKFTEY
-429 NSGDEWQQLKRIYQD
+429 LFNENSKSGYPKGKIISERFGYSKDNHLSFKSEILKRSMSYPANHRGTSKYGD
-444 VKGMKSA
+444 S
-451 FDDYES
+451 YEQ
-457 LVKTNDVRKLPFE
+457 KMIFYTPN
-470 SNANSVKDFFDDGK
+470 
-484 LERRRYYGKTG
+484 G
-495 KPKKDI
+495 KPYNFVAGWLVDRAQTKLTTI
-501 DYSDHGNPKEHQ
+501 MIKE
-513 EVPHVHEWSSYERN
+513 V
-527 KQTSVVRE
+527 K
-535 KERSRSLAEKIVGDW
+535 
-550 RESK
+550 

>member
-1 MKEILWDSF
+1 MAKKS
-10 FLGADE
+10 
-16 TMNRLSYWQRRAL
+16 NKLSYWQRRAL

-43 KAIVSAYR
+43 KTIVSAYR

-56 LTQKAK
+56 LTQKTK
-62 ELFTRAQ
+62 ELFKRAQ

-85 PVPVE
+85 TVPVE
-90 QLVELQRLTK
+90 QLVELQRLAK
-100 DISDPELQASAK
+100 DISDPDLQASAK
-112 KRLDVLAIKHRITR
+112 KRLDALAVKHRITR
-126 AEDLKAKAHLVTRQI
+126 AEDMKAKAHLVTRQI

-149 TGYFVEAIQKAYQ
+149 TGYFVDAIQKAYQ

-174 SKGVQLEVWSQTD
+174 ARGIQLEIWDQPD
-187 WEKTESEF
+187 WENAQHEF
-195 KQLSTKETR
+195 KELSVKETR

-246 DMVKAIVKEFDTSVG
+246 DMVKAIVKEFDASVG

-311 NKRHKVSEA
+311 NKRYKVSEA
-320 VVDGAEGNYPPFH
+320 VVNGEEGNYPPFH

-347 TAAGNRIANDP
+347 TLDGHRIANDP
-358 ISGKTFNLPQR
+358 ISGKTFDLPQR

-377 KLRESYSDE
+377 KLRESHSDD
-386 EIFKHKEMILNRS
+386 EIAKHKEMILNRS
-399 KDNANYRRL
+399 KDNEQYRHMKTIIPKENWPAN
-408 KSVLG
+408 
-413 KDYSPTS
+413 
-420 LDDYQEMKY
+420 LDSFQEIKYNDGRDWQLTKLDYQRRKRLLNNPDLKLPNADKATVDDRKFTEY
-429 NSGDEWQQLKRIYQD
+429 LFNENSKSGYPKGKIISERFGYSKDNYLSFKSEILKRSMSYPANHRGTSKYGD
-444 VKGMKSA
+444 S
-451 FDDYES
+451 YEQ
-457 LVKTNDVRKLPFE
+457 KMIFYTPN
-470 SNANSVKDFFDDGK
+470 
-484 LERRRYYGKTG
+484 G
-495 KPKKDI
+495 KPYNFVAGWLVDGAQTKLTTI
-501 DYSDHGNPKEHQ
+501 MIKE
-513 EVPHVHEWSSYERN
+513 V
-527 KQTSVVRE
+527 K
-535 KERSRSLAEKIVGDW
+535 
-550 RESK
+550 

>member
-1 MKEILWDSF
+1 MAKKS
-10 FLGADE
+10 
-16 TMNRLSYWQRRAL
+16 NKLSYWQRRAL

-43 KAIVSAYR
+43 KTIVSAYR

-62 ELFTRAQ
+62 ELFKRAQ

-74 EEAELKTLLNE
+74 EETELKTLLNE
-85 PVPVE
+85 TVPVE
-90 QLVELQRLTK
+90 QLVELQRLAK
-100 DISDPELQASAK
+100 AISDPDLQASAK
-112 KRLDVLAIKHRITR
+112 KRLDALAVKHRITR

-149 TGYFVEAIQKAYQ
+149 TGYFVDAIQKAYQ

-174 SKGVQLEVWSQTD
+174 AKGVQLEIWDQPD
-187 WEKTESEF
+187 WENAQSEF

-227 AKRLEELFTV
+227 AKRLEELFAV
-237 EALTGMSQQ
+237 ESLTGMSQQ
-246 DMVKAIVKEFDTSVG
+246 DMVKAIVKEFNTSVG

-303 ICQLKSKE
+303 ICQLKSKQ
-311 NKRHKVSEA
+311 NKRYKVSEA
-320 VVDGAEGNYPPFH
+320 VVNGAGGNYPPFH

-347 TAAGNRIANDP
+347 TASGNRIANDP
-358 ISGKTFNLPQR
+358 ISGKTFDLPQR

-377 KLRESYSDE
+377 KLRESYSDD
-386 EIFKHKEMILNRS
+386 EIAKHKEMILNRS
-399 KDNANYRRL
+399 KDNEQYRHM
-408 KSVLG
+408 KTIIP
-413 KDYSPTS
+413 KENWPTN
-420 LDDYQEMKY
+420 LDSFQEIKYNDGRDWQLTKLDYQRRKRLLNNPDLKLPNADKATIDDRKFTEYLFNENSKSGYPKGKIISERFGY
-429 NSGDEWQQLKRIYQD
+429 NKDNYLSFKSEILKRSMSYPANHRGTSKYGD
-444 VKGMKSA
+444 S
-451 FDDYES
+451 YEQ
-457 LVKTNDVRKLPFE
+457 KMIFYTPN
-470 SNANSVKDFFDDGK
+470 
-484 LERRRYYGKTG
+484 G
-495 KPKKDI
+495 KPYNFVAGWLVDGAQTKLTTI
-501 DYSDHGNPKEHQ
+501 MIKE
-513 EVPHVHEWSSYERN
+513 V
-527 KQTSVVRE
+527 K
-535 KERSRSLAEKIVGDW
+535 
-550 RESK
+550 

>member
-1 MKEILWDSF
+1 MSKKK
-10 FLGADE
+10 
-16 TMNRLSYWQRRAL
+16 LSYWQRRAL
-29 EDEKAIN
+29 KDEKAIN

-43 KAIVSAYR
+43 KTIVSAYR

-62 ELFTRAQ
+62 ELFKRAQ
-69 AKTGY
+69 AKTDY

-85 PVPVE
+85 TVPVE
-90 QLVELQRLTK
+90 QLVELQRLAK

-112 KRLDVLAIKHRITR
+112 KRLDALAVKHRITR
-126 AEDLKAKAHLVTRQI
+126 AEDLKAKASLVTRQI

-149 TGYFVEAIQKAYQ
+149 TGYFVDAIQKAYQ

-174 SKGVQLEVWSQTD
+174 AKGVELEVWSQKD

-246 DMVKAIVKEFDTSVG
+246 DMTKAIVKEFNTSVG

-274 ANQAKLKSWI
+274 ANQAKLKSWV

-311 NKRHKVSEA
+311 NKRYKVAEA
-320 VVDGAEGNYPPFH
+320 VVNGAEGNYPPFH

-377 KLRESYSDE
+377 KLRESYSDD
-386 EIFKHKEMILNRS
+386 EIAKHKEMILNRS
-399 KDNANYRRL
+399 KDNEQYRHM
-408 KSVLG
+408 KTIIP
-413 KDYSPTS
+413 KENWPTNLES
-420 LDDYQEMKY
+420 FQEIKYNDGRDWQLTKLDYQRRKRLLNNPDLKLPNADKATIDDRKFTEY
-429 NSGDEWQQLKRIYQD
+429 LFNENSKPGYPKGKIISERFGYSKDNYLSFKSEILKRSMSYPANHRGISKYGD
-444 VKGMKSA
+444 S
-451 FDDYES
+451 YEQ
-457 LVKTNDVRKLPFE
+457 KMIFYTPN
-470 SNANSVKDFFDDGK
+470 
-484 LERRRYYGKTG
+484 G
-495 KPKKDI
+495 KPYNFVAGWLVDGAQTKLTTI
-501 DYSDHGNPKEHQ
+501 MIKE
-513 EVPHVHEWSSYERN
+513 V
-527 KQTSVVRE
+527 K
-535 KERSRSLAEKIVGDW
+535 
-550 RESK
+550 

>member
-1 MKEILWDSF
+1 MAKKS
-10 FLGADE
+10 
-16 TMNRLSYWQRRAL
+16 NKLSYWQRRAL

-36 DGAKQVE
+36 DGSKQVE
-43 KAIVSAYR
+43 KTIVSAYR

-62 ELFTRAQ
+62 ELFKRAQ

-85 PVPVE
+85 TVPVE
-90 QLVELQRLTK
+90 QLVELQRLAK

-112 KRLDVLAIKHRITR
+112 KRLDALAVKHRITR

-149 TGYFVEAIQKAYQ
+149 TGYFVDAIQKAYQ

-174 SKGVQLEVWSQTD
+174 AKGVQLEVWSQTD

-237 EALTGMSQQ
+237 ETLTGMSQQ
-246 DMVKAIVKEFDTSVG
+246 DMVKAIVKEFDASVG

-274 ANQAKLKSWI
+274 ANQAKLKSWV
-284 DNGVEYYRL
+284 DNGMEYYRL

-311 NKRHKVSEA
+311 NKRYKVSEA
-320 VVDGAEGNYPPFH
+320 VVNGAEGNYPPFH

-347 TAAGNRIANDP
+347 TLDGNRIANDP
-358 ISGKTFNLPQR
+358 ISGETFDLPQR

-377 KLRESYSDE
+377 KLRESYSDD
-386 EIFKHKEMILNRS
+386 EIAKHKEMILNRS
-399 KDNANYRRL
+399 KDNEQYRHM
-408 KSVLG
+408 KTIIP
-413 KDYSPTS
+413 KEDWPTN
-420 LDDYQEMKY
+420 LDSFQEIKYNDGRDWQLTKLDYQRRKRLLNNPDLKLPNADKATIDDRKFTEY
-429 NSGDEWQQLKRIYQD
+429 LFNENSKSGYPKGKIISERFGYSKDNYLSFKSEILKRSMSYPANHRGTSKYGD
-444 VKGMKSA
+444 S
-451 FDDYES
+451 YEQ
-457 LVKTNDVRKLPFE
+457 KMIFYTPN
-470 SNANSVKDFFDDGK
+470 
-484 LERRRYYGKTG
+484 G
-495 KPKKDI
+495 KPYNFVAGWLVDGAQTKLTTI
-501 DYSDHGNPKEHQ
+501 MIKE
-513 EVPHVHEWSSYERN
+513 V
-527 KQTSVVRE
+527 K
-535 KERSRSLAEKIVGDW
+535 
-550 RESK
+550 